1 MILSDNETKNDLLN
15 NVAIAKT
22 VVSIIKESESKPISI
37 GIHGDWGAGKS
48 SILEMVNDIIDK
60 EEKKYCC
67 IRFNGWKHQGFEDS
81 KVALMS
87 AIVSELV
94 KNQGLLN
101 KCKDTIDKLWKNIN
115 WMSLVKSAG
124 KTALAIS
131 SGTTP
136 LALLSDVFNSLK
148 EKGSSEEG
156 VTSVVD
162 DIGGYLSDAKVF
174 SDVSANNEFTEFRK
188 NFSKL
193 LEQANIDKLVV
204 LIDDLDRCL
213 PDVAIDTLE
222 AVRLFMFTGET
233 AFVIAADETMIRY
246 AVKKHFPDVQE
257 ENENHFGYSFA
268 DRYLEKLIQ
277 VPFHIPALGDVEA
290 CNYIMLLMV
299 GSELGDNDDNY
310 KLLCKEGLNRLKK
323 PWAAEI
329 FTVDN
334 VREILKDS
342 YDRVEEK
349 VLLATQVCGLLS
361 KHTDGNP
368 RKIKRFLNMLLLR
381 CQVANNSGYLKEID
395 IKILAKMML
404 AEYFSH
410 DFYKKLP
417 THLNSCG
424 VWEEYSKIKRQI
436 EECQNDKSEKIKL
449 DDNWFE
455 LKHIKDWILSDPK
468 LDNVDLRPYYYAC
481 KEKKDYFAGRSNKD
495 DLAELVDILIRSE
508 FTIKKHMDEIENL
521 SDEDASRLFDI
532 IQQKIME
539 SGNLYKKPRGI
550 DGIVTLVQK
559 KEFLREKLIQFIKAL
574 PKKQVGIWIKQGW
587 NKAIPKDYKEYD
599 ELHSYLNTLD
609 NKTLIK

>member
-48 SILEMVNDIIDK
+48 SILEMINDIIDK

-94 KNQGLLN
+94 KNQGLLD
-101 KCKDTIDKLWKNIN
+101 KCKGTIDKLWKNIN
-115 WMSLVKSAG
+115 WMSIAKSVG
-124 KTALAIS
+124 KTAFAIAG
-131 SGTTP
+131 GTTP
-136 LALLSDVFNSLK
+136 LALLSDVLNSLK

-156 VTSVVD
+156 VTRVID
-162 DIGGYLSDAKVF
+162 DIGGYLSDSKVF

-222 AVRLFMFTGET
+222 AVRLFMFTEET

-277 VPFHIPALGDVEA
+277 VPFRIPALGDVEA

-299 GSELGDNDDNY
+299 GSELGDNDDKY

-334 VREILKDS
+334 IREYLDCS
-342 YDRVEEK
+342 YGQVEEK

-381 CQVANNSGYLKEID
+381 CQVASNSGYLKEID

-410 DFYKKLP
+410 EFYKNLP

-424 VWEEYSKIKRQI
+424 VWEEYPKIKRQI
-436 EECQNDKSEKIKL
+436 EGCLNDKSEKIKP

-455 LKHIKDWILSDPK
+455 LKHIKDWILSEPE
-468 LDNVDLRPYYYAC
+468 LDSVDLRPYYYAC
-481 KEKKDYFAGRSNKD
+481 KEKKDYFAGRPNKE
-495 DLAELVDILIRSE
+495 DLAELVDIFMHLE
-508 FTIKKHMDEIENL
+508 LTIMQHMDEIENL

-539 SGNLYKKPRGI
+539 SGNLSKKPRGV
-550 DGIVTLVQK
+550 DGFVILVQK
-559 KEFLREKLIQFIKAL
+559 KEFLRERLIRFIKAL
-574 PKKQVGIWIKQGW
+574 PQKQVGIWVKTGW
-587 NKAIPKDYKEYD
+587 NKAIPKKCKEYN
-599 ELHSYLNTLD
+599 ELQSYLETLD
-609 NKTLIK
+609 NKTLVK